1 LIKNKWGKRSLGWKV
16 RGAEGPAEKGLK
28 RGKRE
33 DRKKGN
39 SREKVVQSRGEL
51 ERKRRANL
59 SL

>member
-1 LIKNKWGKRSLGWKV
+1 M
-16 RGAEGPAEKGLK
+16 AEGPAEKGLK

-33 DRKKGN
+33 DRKKRN

-51 ERKRRANL
+51 ERKRKANL